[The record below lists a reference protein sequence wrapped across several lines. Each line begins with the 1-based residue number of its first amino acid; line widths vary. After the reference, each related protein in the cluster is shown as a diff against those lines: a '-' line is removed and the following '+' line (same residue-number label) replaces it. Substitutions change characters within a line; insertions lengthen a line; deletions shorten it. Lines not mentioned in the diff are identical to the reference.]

1 MPVQVPIKIRYAETD
16 CMGIVYHANYLL
28 YFEDARN
35 AFLEAIGQ
43 SYDELEKAGYL
54 SPVVSFTC
62 KYGTP
67 LRYGD
72 TAIVSVRVA
81 KTTAVKTTYAYEV
94 YNDHQSVGVDKPCC
108 TGQSVH
114 CLVEADT
121 FNPVSM
127 KQAAPEL
134 YAKYLEVCEPDRQ

>member
-1 MPVQVPIKIRYAETD
+1 MQVQVPIKIRYAETD
-16 CMGIVYHANYLL
+16 CMGVVYHANYLL

-43 SYDELEKAGYL
+43 SYDAIEASGYM
-54 SPVVSFTC
+54 SPVVSVNC
-62 KYGTP
+62 SYGMP

-72 TAIVSVRVA
+72 TAIVVVRII

-94 YNDHQSVGVDKPCC
+94 YNDRQTIGVDKPCC

-114 CLVEADT
+114 CMVEADS
-121 FNPVSM
+121 FKPVSM

-134 YAKYLEVCEPDRQ
+134 YKKYLEVCEG

>member
-1 MPVQVPIKIRYAETD
+1 MQVHVPIKIRYAETD
-16 CMGIVYHANYLL
+16 CMGVVYHANYLL

-43 SYDELEKAGYL
+43 SYDSIEDAGYL
-54 SPVVSFTC
+54 SPVVSLTC
-62 KYGTP
+62 NYTTP

-72 TAIVSVRVA
+72 KAIVVVYIA

-94 YNDHQSVGVDKPCC
+94 YNDHQSIGVDKPCC

-114 CLVEADT
+114 CMVEADS
-121 FNPVSM
+121 FKPVSM

-134 YAKYLEVCEPDRQ
+134 YKKYLEVCEG